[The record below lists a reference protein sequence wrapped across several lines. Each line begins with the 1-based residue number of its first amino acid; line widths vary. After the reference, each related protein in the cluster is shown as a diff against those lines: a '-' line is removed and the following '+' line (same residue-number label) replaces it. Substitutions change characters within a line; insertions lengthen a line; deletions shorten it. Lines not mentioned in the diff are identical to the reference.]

1 MNDCEKYANACKTCR
16 VATGQ
21 EVVSEKYN
29 FRLVM
34 TREKSRNCFLESG
47 KIDIL
52 KKSQGKWK
60 YFNTADLI
68 RSSNKH
74 LGSL

>member
-1 MNDCEKYANACKTCR
+1 MNDCEKYANTCKTCR

-21 EVVSEKYN
+21 EVVSEKYMYN

-34 TREKSRNCFLESG
+34 TREKSPNCFLESG
-47 KIDIL
+47 KINIL

-60 YFNTADLI
+60 
-68 RSSNKH
+68 
-74 LGSL
+74 